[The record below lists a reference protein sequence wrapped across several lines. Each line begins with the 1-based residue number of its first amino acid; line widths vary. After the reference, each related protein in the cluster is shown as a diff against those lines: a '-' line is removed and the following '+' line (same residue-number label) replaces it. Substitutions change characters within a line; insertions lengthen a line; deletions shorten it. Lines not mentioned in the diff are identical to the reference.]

1 MDSHLFATPHPT
13 SGLSN
18 RNINNSYKKIPRH
31 IKKLKNQAEENKMKQ
46 SLSSL
51 NANLKTTN
59 GKVSGDRT
67 LATRNVNSPSSSF
80 SESSE
85 TESQQDI
92 CGVEMEF
99 TGFRKTRDFGD
110 FVTFSNSPSQLQ
122 IVYYF

>member
-1 MDSHLFATPHPT
+1 MLYFF
-13 SGLSN
+13 
-18 RNINNSYKKIPRH
+18 INNSYKKIPRH

-110 FVTFSNSPSQLQ
+110 FVTFSNSPSQL
-122 IVYYF
+122 